1 MPLETS
7 CSITIPLG
15 QVSDV
20 DTNDPPDNMAADY
33 TWSFTVAAA
42 CGGPATLIHA
52 IQGSGASSP
61 LTGSTVTIE
70 GLVAGDFQASAQLK
84 GFFVQEET
92 AEFDGDPAT
101 SEGIF
106 VFEGASSLLDVAVGD
121 KVRLSGTISE
131 YGDRTV
137 GTGTLTELSSLSLLQ
152 TCTSGNAVT
161 PVPVTLPETVNGDL
175 ERYEG
180 MLVNIASPM
189 TISQNYFVGRYGQMT
204 LSSNGRMYQSTNV
217 FDPGSPAQ
225 IALADENTRR
235 TLILDD
241 GKAGVRCGDNP
252 NPVPYL
258 GGPPPAVIRAG
269 DTVSNLIGV
278 LDYGQINSGST
289 GSCSNGAT
297 LFAGDFRLHPTQAP
311 VFTPTNPRPATPPAV
326 GGTLRV
332 ASANLLNYFNT
343 FGAGACTL
351 GAGGAATDCRGADT
365 QAEFDRQAAKL
376 VLAIVNNGADVIGFM
391 EMENDGYGA
400 NSAVQD
406 LVTRLN
412 TATPPGTY
420 AFVNPDRTLAP
431 IRSASMRSRSALFT
445 SRRE

>member
-1 MPLETS
+1 MPDPSLVADSAPFVFSTTPTS
-7 CSITIPLG
+7 GASGVSLNAAVNVTFSEPVTFSGPISIACTSGTQSGITPSGGTTTWSLAHTDFAPG
-15 QVSDV
+15 NSAPSRY
-20 DTNDPPDNMAADY
+20 PPARYRTSTLTTRPITWQADY

-61 LTGSTVTIE
+61 LTGSTVTVE

-106 VFEGASSLLDVAVGD
+106 VFEGASSLLNVAVGD

-152 TCTSGNAVT
+152 VCTSGNAVA
-161 PVPVTLPETVNGDL
+161 PVSVTLPETVNGDL

-217 FDPGSPAQ
+217 YDPGSPAQ
-225 IALADENTRR
+225 IALADENAARLDPRR
-235 TLILDD
+235 RQSRRPLRRQPQPSAL
-241 GKAGVRCGDNP
+241 
-252 NPVPYL
+252 
-258 GGPPPAVIRAG
+258 
-269 DTVSNLIGV
+269 
-278 LDYGQINSGST
+278 SG
-289 GSCSNGAT
+289 
-297 LFAGDFRLHPTQAP
+297 
-311 VFTPTNPRPATPPAV
+311 RPAAGCDP
-326 GGTLRV
+326 GG
-332 ASANLLNYFNT
+332 
-343 FGAGACTL
+343 
-351 GAGGAATDCRGADT
+351 
-365 QAEFDRQAAKL
+365 
-376 VLAIVNNGADVIGFM
+376 
-391 EMENDGYGA
+391 
-400 NSAVQD
+400 
-406 LVTRLN
+406 
-412 TATPPGTY
+412 
-420 AFVNPDRTLAP
+420 
-431 IRSASMRSRSALFT
+431 
-445 SRRE
+445 